1 MLAARCAPCRLPGA
15 PFCYHRDMDSSWQ
28 VLERAGVPYGPAASA
43 KADLADVQG
52 VVQATHDMLA
62 RVTSLDER
70 QRVSLL
76 AWLRAWAS
84 AFPTSFREAFGD
96 KGAEVLA
103 RAAEGVEDAGR
114 YLKLRRIAREKLLSV
129 L

>member
-1 MLAARCAPCRLPGA
+1 M
-15 PFCYHRDMDSSWQ
+15 
-28 VLERAGVPYGPAASA
+28 LERAGVLYGPAASA
-43 KADLADVQG
+43 KADLANVQA
-52 VVQATHDMLA
+52 VVQATHDVLA

-84 AFPTSFREAFGD
+84 AFPSSFREAFGD
-96 KGAEVLA
+96 RGAEVLA